1 MGQPPVRGPRRAV
14 QSLLSSRWLRAAH
27 DARRRAFLP
36 RRRTS
41 SGPPCPC
48 ALRLDICPFL
58 SLTPVGR
65 LTRWAAA
72 RTNESQ
78 LAGGRRFKLA
88 VCAVTPAC
96 SRRFQ
101 RAIARVLGRANS
113 HSSHHGLSTTCRTCA
128 PHPSVDARTNRQRSR
143 TTGLLLPVIAIRA
156 FVGMSSMSTDHLAA
170 GAQPVFELRQLIV
183 TALLCHAAAAPPEQP
198 RQRREA
204 RPGGGL
210 RRRPEAHHRGSHP
223 GRGGARRFLEWHRRT
238 PWGLRLVA
246 QRLVLRAVWRHS
258 PRCRRSATAC

>member
-1 MGQPPVRGPRRAV
+1 MTPCYRLSAPFHCRQP
-14 QSLLSSRWLRAAH
+14 
-27 DARRRAFLP
+27 LP
-36 RRRTS
+36 RRQ
-41 SGPPCPC
+41 
-48 ALRLDICPFL
+48 LR
-58 SLTPVGR
+58 
-65 LTRWAAA
+65 AAA

-88 VCAVTPAC
+88 VCAATSAC

-101 RAIARVLGRANS
+101 RAIARFSGRTNS

-156 FVGMSSMSTDHLAA
+156 FGWVSSMSTDHLAA
-170 GAQPVFELRQLIV
+170 GAPPVFELRQLIV

-238 PWGLRLVA
+238 PWGLRVVA
-246 QRLVLRAVWRHS
+246 QRLVLRAVWRLP
-258 PRCRRSATAC
+258 PRCRRSTTAC

>member
-1 MGQPPVRGPRRAV
+1 MRLNLVQNHPIHSLSAPFHCRQP
-14 QSLLSSRWLRAAH
+14 
-27 DARRRAFLP
+27 LP
-36 RRRTS
+36 RRQ
-41 SGPPCPC
+41 
-48 ALRLDICPFL
+48 LR
-58 SLTPVGR
+58 
-65 LTRWAAA
+65 AAA

-88 VCAVTPAC
+88 VCAATSAC

-101 RAIARVLGRANS
+101 RAIARFSGRTNS

-156 FVGMSSMSTDHLAA
+156 FGWVSSMSTDHLVG

-183 TALLCHAAAAPPEQP
+183 MALLCHAAGAPLEQP

-210 RRRPEAHHRGSHP
+210 RRRPEAHRRGSHA
-223 GRGGARRFLEWHRRT
+223 GRGGARRFLEWHRRA

-246 QRLVLRAVWRHS
+246 QRLVLRAVWRLP
-258 PRCRRSATAC
+258 PRCRRSTTAC